1 MIIEAIATFSA
12 LIYSP
17 IGPSLALLVGS
28 LLVLIIGRWFMR
40 PGWLTGFAL
49 SFVLIASFLVV
60 VLRIPEEYAIYS
72 RPWQPLFQGGANLE
86 WIGDGWNCYVALLIL
101 LIGGSGI
108 LLDWDNRPESDLS
121 QERGKE
127 VQHRQIHSMLAVHLA
142 FLATALLFIFSSNL
156 LTVVLTWVMMDLL
169 MLIRSAMRPENADTS
184 ISLNVRDNRARGL
197 SLLGA
202 LLLMVGLLPAGP
214 SGPGQQLALGI
225 LPYET
230 ALLMLVA
237 AAIRAGA
244 YPFHLWLLPTEN
256 ERVNLSERLL
266 DQMVSVLCGLWLLG
280 WTINLGGGE
289 ILQQPVV
296 LLIIILMMLGSA
308 IAGLTAPDQPNHT
321 TFVLITSTT
330 TAALSGALAFESNP
344 SALIWPTTVFA
355 LGGGLWLIGERV
367 SQDWDIPYP
376 LYYGAATLAGSPL
389 TLGFLIQPS
398 LSQLLTADSLHLSFF
413 GLYLVAQT
421 IQIAALV
428 RNTGV
433 QQRDS
438 TTQNPFVL
446 ARQLFACTALGT
458 GLAFISLRPG
468 NISAFA
474 DMTNGIPP
482 LLGTPP
488 ILDGE
493 VVVWITLG
501 VPLALGI
508 ILSMISSGFLHRNA
522 KWPDRLS
529 QFTRLEWL
537 FQVSWWSVNRVS
549 DIWGNAVGVLE
560 GAGYI
565 GWLAVFVLF
574 GYLLIN

>member
-1 MIIEAIATFSA
+1 MTIEELALLPA

-17 IGPSLALLVGS
+17 IGPSLALLFGS
-28 LLVLIIGRWFMR
+28 FLVLIIGRWFLR

-49 SFVLIASFLVV
+49 SFVVIASFLVI
-60 VLRIPEEYAIYS
+60 VLRIPEEYSIYS

-108 LLDWDNRPESDLS
+108 LLDWDNRSENNQTEENDN
-121 QERGKE
+121 ET
-127 VQHRQIHSMLAVHLA
+127 QHRQIHSMLAVHLG

-184 ISLNVRDNRARGL
+184 IALNVRDNRARGL

-214 SGPGQQLALGI
+214 SGPGQQLALGS

-280 WTINLGGGE
+280 WTVNLGGGE
-289 ILQQPVV
+289 ILQLPIV
-296 LLIIILMMLGSA
+296 LFLIILMMLGSA

-330 TAALSGALAFESNP
+330 TAALAGALAFESNP

-398 LSQLLTADSLHLSFF
+398 ISRLLTTDTIHLVFF

-428 RNTGV
+428 RNTGA
-433 QQRDS
+433 QQRDP

-446 ARQLFACTALGT
+446 ARQLFACAGLGM
-458 GLAFISLRPG
+458 GLAFISIRPA

-474 DMTNGIPP
+474 DMVNGIPP

-488 ILDGE
+488 VLDAD

-501 VPLALGI
+501 LPLALGI
-508 ILSMISSGFLHRNA
+508 VFSTISSSFVLRNSY
-522 KWPDRLS
+522 WPDRIS
-529 QFTRLEWL
+529 RFTRLEWF
-537 FQVSWWSVNRVS
+537 FQLSWWSVNRVS

-565 GWLAVFVLF
+565 GWLAVFALF

>member
-1 MIIEAIATFSA
+1 MIIEAISQLSA

-17 IGPSLALLVGS
+17 VGPSFALLVGS
-28 LLVLIIGRWFMR
+28 ILVFILGRWFTR
-40 PGWLTGFAL
+40 PGWLTGFSL
-49 SFVLIASFLVV
+49 SFVTIAGFLVI

-101 LIGGSGI
+101 LVGGSGI
-108 LLDWDNRPESDLS
+108 LLDWDNPPGDGTSDAN
-121 QERGKE
+121 QNNR
-127 VQHRQIHSMLAVHLA
+127 RQIHSILAIHLA
-142 FLATALLFIFSSNL
+142 LLATALFFIFSSNL
-156 LTVVLTWVMMDLL
+156 LTVVLTWVMMDLV
-169 MLIRSAMRPENADTS
+169 MLIRSALRPENTDTS

-214 SGPGQQLALGI
+214 SGPGQQLALGT

-280 WTINLGGGE
+280 WTVNLGGAALLQLPIVLFL
-289 ILQQPVV
+289 IL
-296 LLIIILMMLGSA
+296 IMMLGSA

-330 TAALSGALAFESNP
+330 TAALAGALAVDSDP

-367 SQDWDIPYP
+367 WQDWDIWFP
-376 LYYGAATLAGSPL
+376 LYYGAAALAGIPF
-389 TLGFLIQPS
+389 TPGFLIQPS
-398 LSQLLTADSLHLSFF
+398 LSRLLTAESTPMILF
-413 GLYLVAQT
+413 GVYLVAQT

-433 QQRDS
+433 QQRNPS
-438 TTQNPFVL
+438 AQNPFIL
-446 ARQLFACTALGT
+446 ARQLLACTALGI
-458 GLAFISLRPG
+458 GLAIVSFRPG
-468 NISAFA
+468 SIAAFA
-474 DMTNGIPP
+474 DMSNGIPE
-482 LLGTPP
+482 LLGNPP
-488 ILDGE
+488 VAAAE

-501 VPLALGI
+501 LPLMLGI
-508 ILSMISSGFLHRNA
+508 LLWMISPQFLA
-522 KWPDRLS
+522 RLS
-529 QFTRLEWL
+529 NWPERISRFTRLEWL
-537 FQVSWWSVNRVS
+537 FQFSWWGANRVS
-549 DIWGNAVGVLE
+549 DTWGNAVGVLE

-574 GYLLIN
+574 GYLLQA